1 MSKGVFGSIST
12 ESFLQEH
19 WQQKPLCVRG
29 AFETPELSFDAGELA
44 GIALDTEAPAR
55 LLIEHGEKPWQLK
68 QGPFEE
74 SDFTNLPK
82 TNWTLLIN
90 DIETYLPELQE
101 YLQAFRF
108 IPDWR
113 IDDLMISFASDKGS
127 VGAHVDDYDVFLIQL
142 EGKRHWSIDDSP
154 SFDDTPVEG
163 PELKILK
170 NFKPSQDWTLEPG
183 DMLYLPP
190 NMPHHGVAAGECM
203 TLSIGFRAPASGE
216 LVQAWLD
223 DIGDTAAFKTR
234 FTDAKR
240 NVQSNPGEIKSDD
253 LIDLK
258 KLLLEGIEKSSSDL
272 DNWLGKYLTEGKRP
286 DPKLVESMEDQLVEE
301 LLTDHDYQRFP
312 GMRIAYTLTDS
323 VLQLFVGGVE
333 YLLDESKLEAIQYLC
348 SELEYEADAL
358 ASICRDNDIR
368 TLINTLIKNNNI
380 VLMEHSPCTPYQE
393 PYS

>member
-1 MSKGVFGSIST
+1 MSKGVFGSVSI

-19 WQQKPLCVRG
+19 WQQKPLCIRG
-29 AFETPELSFDAGELA
+29 AFDTPELGFDAGELA

-68 QGPFEE
+68 QGPFKE
-74 SDFTNLPK
+74 SDFTSLPK
-82 TNWTLLIN
+82 TNWTLLVN

-154 SFDDTPVEG
+154 YFDETALEG

-170 NFKPSQDWTLEPG
+170 NFKPTQDWTLEPG

-190 NMPHHGVAAGECM
+190 NLPHHGVADGECM

-223 DIGDTAAFKTR
+223 DIGETPAFKKR
-234 FTDAKR
+234 FSDARRKP
-240 NVQSNPGEIKSDD
+240 QKSPGEIKQGD
-253 LIDLK
+253 LAALRKI
-258 KLLLEGIEKSSSDL
+258 LLDGIENSTGDL
-272 DNWLGKYLTEGKRP
+272 DTWLGKYLTEGKRP

-301 LLTDHDYQRFP
+301 LLAEHDYQRFP
-312 GMRIAYTLTDS
+312 GMRLAYTLTDDS
-323 VLQLFVGGVE
+323 LQLFVGGTE
-333 YLLDESKLEAIQYLC
+333 YSLDSNKLEAIQYLC
-348 SELEYEADAL
+348 NELEYKADAL
-358 ASICRDNDIR
+358 ASVCRDSDIR
-368 TLINTLIKNNNI
+368 ELINTLIKNNNI
-380 VLMEHSPCTPYQE
+380 VLMEPSPCTPYQE
-393 PYS
+393 QLS

>member
-12 ESFLQEH
+12 ESFLQDH
-19 WQQKPLCVRG
+19 WQQKPLCVRE
-29 AFETPELSFDAGELA
+29 AFATPELSFDAGELA
-44 GIALDTEAPAR
+44 GLALDTEAPAR
-55 LLIEHGEKPWQLK
+55 LVIEHGEKPWQLK
-68 QGPFEE
+68 PGPFEE
-74 SDFTNLPK
+74 SDFTSLPE

-127 VGAHVDDYDVFLIQL
+127 VGPHVDDYDVFLIQL
-142 EGKRHWSIDDSP
+142 EGKRSWSIEEATD
-154 SFDDTPVEG
+154 FDDTPLDG

-170 NFKPSQDWTLEPG
+170 NFKPSQQWTLEPG

-190 NMPHHGVAAGECM
+190 NMPHHGVADGECM
-203 TLSIGFRAPASGE
+203 TLSVGFRATASGE
-216 LVQAWLD
+216 LIQAWLD
-223 DIGDTAAFKTR
+223 DIGETPVFKKR
-234 FTDAKR
+234 FGDIKR
-240 NVQSNPGEIKSDD
+240 KTQDNPGEIKQND
-253 LIDLK
+253 LTELRQ
-258 KLLLEGIEKSSSDL
+258 LLLEGIEQSTSNL
-272 DNWLGKYLTEGKRP
+272 DSWLGKYLSEGKRP
-286 DPKLVESMEDQLVEE
+286 DQKLIESMDGQFAEE
-301 LLTDHDYQRFP
+301 LLASHDYQRFP
-312 GMRIAYTLTDS
+312 GMRMIYTLTDDA
-323 VLQLFVGGVE
+323 LQLFVGGIE
-333 YLLDESKLEAIQYLC
+333 YSLDVSKLEAIQYLC

-358 ASICRDNDIR
+358 ASVCRDNDIR